1 MEQSDRDRQLGADLQ
16 PGDWTQ
22 RLPTF
27 VIVGGGCDVDDD
39 DHDDHVKDALVW
51 EM

>member
-1 MEQSDRDRQLGADLQ
+1 MEKSDRDRQLGADLH

-27 VIVGGGCDVDDD
+27 VVGGGGDVDDD
-39 DHDDHVKDALVW
+39 DHGDHVKDALVW